1 MKTYIILLRGINV
14 GGRNILPMKELV
26 SLMESIGCQDVK
38 TYIQSGN
45 VVAKC
50 SGMPGQ
56 SISNAAMAQYGFSP
70 DVVAFEKA
78 EIRTLVENI
87 PFATDSGKALHFYFA
102 CGKFKPDMERI
113 ESLLS
118 PTEKFEVG
126 EKVFYLYAPD
136 GIGRSKLVNN
146 IDTCLGVRV
155 TGRNLN
161 TMTKLLLLAENA

>member
-26 SLMESIGCQDVK
+26 SLMEGIGCQDVK

-45 VVAKC
+45 AVAKC
-50 SGMPGQ
+50 SGAPGK
-56 SISNAAMAQYGFSP
+56 SISNAVMAQYGFSP

-78 EIRTLVENI
+78 EIKTLVENI
-87 PFATDSGKALHFYFA
+87 PFATDSGKAVHLYFA

-118 PTEKFEVG
+118 PTEKFEVS

-161 TMTKLLLLAENA
+161 TMTKLLQLAENA